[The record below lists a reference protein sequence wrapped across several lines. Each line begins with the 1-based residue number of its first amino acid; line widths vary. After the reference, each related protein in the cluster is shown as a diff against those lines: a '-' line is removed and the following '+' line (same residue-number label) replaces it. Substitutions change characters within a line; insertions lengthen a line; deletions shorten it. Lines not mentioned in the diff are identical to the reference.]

1 MRLFRPHS
9 VTTEQLIEQYHRPL
23 YWHIRRMVVSHDDA
37 QDVLQETYIQIHTHL
52 DELRKADSER
62 AWVYRIA
69 TNEALQWLRSRHEF
83 LSLEDDDASP
93 LINTLMADTYTYTDT
108 GDALVLLMQEAILTL
123 PTMQRTVFNLRYY
136 DEMPYEEIASVTG
149 SSVGAAK
156 TNYHFAKEKIS
167 NYILAHQ

>member
-1 MRLFRPHS
+1 MNWLRPHS
-9 VTTEQLIEQYHRPL
+9 VTTEQLIERYHQPL

-37 QDVLQETYIQIHTHL
+37 QDVLQETFIRIHTHL
-52 DELRKADSER
+52 DELRQADLER

-83 LSLEDDDASP
+83 FSLEDEDASP
-93 LINTLMADTYTYTDT
+93 LINTLMADSYTDT
-108 GDALVLLMQEAILTL
+108 GDELVLLMQEAILTL

-136 DEMPYEEIASVTG
+136 DELPYEEIATVTG

>member
-1 MRLFRPHS
+1 MRLFYDRPS
-9 VTTEQLIEQYHRPL
+9 VEKLIERYHKPL

-37 QDVLQETYIQIHTHL
+37 EDVLQETFIQIFEHL
-52 DELRKADSER
+52 TDLKDLTQER

-69 TNEALQWLRSRHEF
+69 TNEALQWLHSRHEF
-83 LSLEDDDASP
+83 LSLEDEDATP
-93 LINTLMADTYTYTDT
+93 LINTLQADSYTDT
-108 GDALVLLMQEAILTL
+108 GDTLVLLFQEAVLTL

-136 DEMPYEEIASVTG
+136 DELPYEEIAAITG